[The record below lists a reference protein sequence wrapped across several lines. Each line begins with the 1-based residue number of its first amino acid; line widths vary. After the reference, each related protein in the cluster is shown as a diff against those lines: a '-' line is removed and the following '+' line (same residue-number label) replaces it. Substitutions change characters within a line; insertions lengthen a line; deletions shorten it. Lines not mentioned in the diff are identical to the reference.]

1 MDLLAEGSGDNFFIV
16 KNNTV
21 ISPEGRNMLRGISRD
36 YVMNDLCK
44 LKYQCCGENIEP
56 YDVYEVDEAF
66 ICATPFC
73 ILPVTSLNSLKVGD
87 GKPGKVFNK
96 LIQLWSKKTGVDIIK
111 QIESWNKEIEN
122 TKNKV
127 TPYKFKMNDIDQI
140 VDKLKKTISLL
151 LLKISLIE
159 MSYPN

>member
-1 MDLLAEGSGDNFFIV
+1 
-16 KNNTV
+16 
-21 ISPEGRNMLRGISRD
+21 MLRGISRD

-44 LKYQCCGENIEP
+44 TLNINVVEKNIEP
-56 YDVYEVDEAF
+56 YDVYEADEAF

-87 GKPGKVFNK
+87 GKPGRVFNK

-127 TPYKFKMNDIDQI
+127 TPYKFK
-140 VDKLKKTISLL
+140 
-151 LLKISLIE
+151 
-159 MSYPN
+159 